1 MRKFIDVS
9 PMPEK
14 FATSERTVAGKVSGK
29 LSAVSLVNSHEVT
42 VEPEQQP
49 GAIVRDVFLETS
61 KVCEVCSGAIIV
73 DLQQHLDSQSA

>member
-1 MRKFIDVS
+1 
-9 PMPEK
+9 MPEK
-14 FATSERTVAGKVSGK
+14 FGTSERTVAGKVSGK
-29 LSAVSLVNSHEVT
+29 LSAVSLLNLQEVA

-61 KVCEVCSGAIIV
+61 KVCGGCPGAIIA

>member
-1 MRKFIDVS
+1 MRRFMGVS
-9 PMPEK
+9 PVPEK
-14 FATSERTVAGKVSGK
+14 FGTSERTVAGKVSGK
-29 LSAVSLVNSHEVT
+29 LSAVSLVNSQEVA

-61 KVCEVCSGAIIV
+61 KVCGACSGAVIA

>member
-1 MRKFIDVS
+1 MRRFIDVN
-9 PMPEK
+9 PVPEK
-14 FATSERTVAGKVSGK
+14 SGTSERTVAGKVSGK
-29 LSAVSLVNSHEVT
+29 LSAVPLVNSHEVA

-61 KVCEVCSGAIIV
+61 KVCEACSGAIMA